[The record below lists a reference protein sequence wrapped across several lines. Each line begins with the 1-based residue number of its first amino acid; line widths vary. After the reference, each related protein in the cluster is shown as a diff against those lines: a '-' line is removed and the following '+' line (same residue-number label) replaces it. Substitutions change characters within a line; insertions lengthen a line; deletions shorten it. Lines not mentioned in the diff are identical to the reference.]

1 MNKQA
6 LKKSR
11 IRKGDMVVVIAG
23 RDRGKSGKVLS
34 VDPAAGKI
42 VVEKLNMIKRHT
54 KPNQKVKQGGILER
68 EAPLAISNVL
78 YLCPVTKKPTRLGVR
93 TLDDGRRI
101 RFSRCIARRPAGYP
115 RRPARS
121 AKRLP
126 QKILDLSVQAA
137 QIIVGPAL
145 NALED
150 RGVDAKEKG
159 FPFRHGDG
167 PYW

>member
-11 IRKGDMVVVIAG
+11 IRKGDTVVVIAG
-23 RDRGKSGKVLS
+23 RERGKSGKVLS
-34 VDPAAGKI
+34 IDPRVGKV

-93 TLDDGRRI
+93 MLDDGRRI
-101 RFSRCIARRPAGYP
+101 RFSKK
-115 RRPARS
+115 S
-121 AKRLP
+121 N
-126 QKILDLSVQAA
+126 DSV
-137 QIIVGPAL
+137 
-145 NALED
+145 E
-150 RGVDAKEKG
+150 
-159 FPFRHGDG
+159 
-167 PYW
+167 